1 MYGDQS
7 GGICMSIWLVINLA
21 LLLSVAC
28 WSSGMILALGA
39 RGPGFDSRTG
49 PARYFAVPLRG
60 LFYLLFFSSFFLF
73 LQVQAFLRLS
83 LRFGWKYSVYNPVS
97 WHLLK
102 RVSVSWIKRLVVPG
116 CMNRTRSDCLIPI
129 KNWKGYFNNSQFS
142 VPGIKWK

>member
-7 GGICMSIWLVINLA
+7 GGICMSISLVINWA

-39 RGPGFDSRTG
+39 RGPGFDSRTD
-49 PARYFAVPLRG
+49 PARSFAVPLRG
-60 LFYLLFFSSFFLF
+60 LFYLLFFFFSFSTSSGVLASF
-73 LQVQAFLRLS
+73 VM
-83 LRFGWKYSVYNPVS
+83 FGWKYSVFNPVS

-116 CMNRTRSDCLIPI
+116 CMNRTRSDCLMPV
-129 KNWKGYFNNSQFS
+129 KHWKGYFNNSQFS
-142 VPGIKWK
+142 VPGIKWM